1 MKLVFCKSILVSLLV
16 VYFTAA
22 SADSITESASDI
34 VNIRPDDFM
43 NVANVIPN
51 AEFDMRYYGAHNFV
65 GTRVDGYEKPVCL
78 LTKEAVTQLKQVEDK
93 LLPMGLTLK
102 FYDCYRPQRAVNHF
116 AKWATDI
123 NDTKMRTEFYPTVDK
138 RNLFKE
144 DYIAYK
150 SGHSRGS
157 TMDLTV
163 VPIGSK
169 IPSIDSSKK
178 YAACTSPIENRS
190 PDNSLDF
197 GTGFDCFSPIAH
209 PSYQNLSP
217 QIKANRLLLST
228 LMQNA
233 GFKAIDSEWWHFT
246 LKNEPYPDT
255 YFDFLVSD

>member
-1 MKLVFCKSILVSLLV
+1 MNRIIYTSVFSTFFILSNC
-16 VYFTAA
+16 Y
-22 SADSITESASDI
+22 ADTINESASD
-34 VNIRPDDFM
+34 NIKPSNFV
-43 NVANVIPN
+43 NVANVIPE
-51 AEFDMRYYGAHNFV
+51 AQFDMRYYGLHNFV
-65 GTRVDGYEKPVCL
+65 GTKIDGYEKPICL
-78 LTKEAVTQLKQVEDK
+78 LTKDAASSLRQVEDK

-102 FYDCYRPQRAVNHF
+102 LYDCYRPQRAVNHF
-116 AKWATDI
+116 ARWATDI
-123 NDTKMRTEFYPTVDK
+123 NDNKMKTEFYPTVDK

-157 TMDLTV
+157 TMDLTI
-163 VPIGSK
+163 VPLNSK
-169 IPSIDSSKK
+169 IPVINASKK
-178 YAACTSPIENRS
+178 YAACTSSIEKRS

-217 QIKANRLLLST
+217 QMKANRLLLNT
-228 LMQNA
+228 LMQDA

-255 YFDFLVSD
+255 YFDFLVND